1 MPSYYSF
8 LDNGM
13 PSPDPK
19 PLKPKKTITKYGPS
33 RGRTQTSDIPVATP
47 RTRRKPKP
55 NAPVPA
61 RKAPT
66 FRKYPEG
73 YVKPSRTASTSKRVP
88 AARRKMK

>member
-8 LDNGM
+8 LDNGL
-13 PSPDPK
+13 PK
-19 PLKPKKTITKYGPS
+19 PPTPN
-33 RGRTQTSDIPVATP
+33 RGRTGKVVPKPAP

-55 NAPVPA
+55 SASVPA
-61 RKAPT
+61 QKAPA

>member
-13 PSPDPK
+13 PEPDPRPRKSKQVVPDAKRPTRRTGMVVPK
-19 PLKPKKTITKYGPS
+19 P
-33 RGRTQTSDIPVATP
+33 AP

-55 NAPVPA
+55 SASVPA
-61 RKAPT
+61 QKAPA